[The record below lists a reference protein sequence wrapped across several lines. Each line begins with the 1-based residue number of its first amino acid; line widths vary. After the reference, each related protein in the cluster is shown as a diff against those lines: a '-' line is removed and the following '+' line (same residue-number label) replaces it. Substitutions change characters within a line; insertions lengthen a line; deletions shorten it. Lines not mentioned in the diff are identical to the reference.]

1 VQASH
6 PSVAVPEPDW
16 LTWEQQRTGQIP
28 PGLATW
34 LHDKESLTRRVQAA
48 CGPGFQVRLVRQGWG
63 SPLYSEGRLLKM
75 RRGEIA
81 VIREVFLLCGEQPW
95 VFARTL
101 IPIHSL
107 RGRARRLTRL
117 GERPL
122 GEVLFSHP
130 GLRRGATQVARLLP
144 KHRLFVAAV
153 AGLGEVPTQLWGR
166 RTLFYYAGK
175 PLLVNEIFLPGLPRA
190 EFDHAR

>member
-1 VQASH
+1 MIVN
-6 PSVAVPEPDW
+6 
-16 LTWEQQRTGQIP
+16 
-28 PGLATW
+28 
-34 LHDKESLTRRVQAA
+34 
-48 CGPGFQVRLVRQGWG
+48 CGRCGTGFQVRLLRQGWG
-63 SPLYSEGRLLKM
+63 SPLYSEGRLLGM

-81 VIREVFLLCGEQPW
+81 VIREVLLLCDEQPW

-122 GEVLFSHP
+122 GEVLFSQP
-130 GLRRGATQVARLLP
+130 GLRRGAIQVARLLSG
-144 KHRLFVAAV
+144 HRLFAAAV
-153 AGLGEVPTQLWGR
+153 TGLGEVPAQLWGR

-175 PLLVNEIFLPGLPRA
+175 PLLVNEIFLPGLPQVDL
-190 EFDHAR
+190 DHPS